1 MFTICI
7 VINVSDK
14 AIEPIRNQ
22 IFKQI
27 EQILKNKSVV
37 TVKDLVSANIS
48 RNTLADMANEG
59 LLTRIKPGVYESN
72 NRDVSEFESFVDISA
87 QAPNG
92 VIALLSA
99 LQFHGITTENPH
111 RIWVAFLRGQRIPSI
126 EYPPMRHVIFS
137 EKAYRYGIEEHIA
150 QGVTFKVYSVA
161 KTIADC
167 FKYRHKIGLDVA
179 IEALKE
185 SVINKIDINEI
196 WEAAKVCRVQKII
209 RPYME
214 AI

>member
-1 MFTICI
+1 M
-7 VINVSDK
+7 NNK
-14 AIEPIRNQ
+14 AVEPERKQ
-22 IFKQI
+22 SYKQI
-27 EQILKNKSVV
+27 EKILKKQSVV
-37 TVKDLVSANIS
+37 TVKDIVSANIS
-48 RNTLADMANEG
+48 RNLLSDMANQG
-59 LLTRIKPGVYESN
+59 LITCIKPGIYESN
-72 NRDVSEFESFVDISA
+72 NRDVSEFESFVDISV
-87 QAPNG
+87 QAPNA

-99 LQFHGITTENPH
+99 LQFHGLTTENPH
-111 RIWVAFLRGQRIPSI
+111 QVWAAFLRGQRIPNI

-137 EKAYRYGIEEHIA
+137 EKAYQYGVEEHNA
-150 QGVTFKVYSVA
+150 QGVTYKVYSVA

-185 SVINKIDINEI
+185 SVINKTDINEI
-196 WEAAKVCRVQKII
+196 WDAAKVCRVQNII

>member
-1 MFTICI
+1 M

-14 AIEPIRNQ
+14 AVEPVRNL

-27 EQILKNKSVV
+27 EQILENKSVV
-37 TVKDLVSANIS
+37 TVKDLVSAKIS
-48 RNTLADMANEG
+48 RNILADMANKG
-59 LLTRIKPGVYESN
+59 FLTLIKPGVYESN
-72 NRDVSEFESFVDISA
+72 HRDVSEFESFVDISV

-92 VIALLSA
+92 VVTLLSA

-111 RIWVAFLRGQRIPSI
+111 RIWVAFLRGQRIPNI
-126 EYPPMRHVIFS
+126 EYPPMRHVIYS
-137 EKAYRYGIEEHIA
+137 EKSYRYGIEEHNA

-179 IEALKE
+179 IKALKDGLN
-185 SVINKIDINEI
+185 NKTDINEI
-196 WEAAKVCRVQKII
+196 WVAAKVCRVQNII